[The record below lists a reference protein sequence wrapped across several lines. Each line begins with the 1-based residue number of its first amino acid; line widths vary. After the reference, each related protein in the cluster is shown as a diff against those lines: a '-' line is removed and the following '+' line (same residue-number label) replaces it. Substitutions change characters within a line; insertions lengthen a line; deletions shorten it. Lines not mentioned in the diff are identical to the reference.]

1 MKLNRENIEAIYP
14 LLPNQEA
21 FWLAQQ
27 YAEQDPGCLQ
37 ATYRLKG
44 SLDRP
49 VFEQALEFVFAQH
62 AMLRATVQPR
72 PEKSPLLV
80 VSKEGRPSLEF
91 HDLRNAGGDGQRSII
106 ESIKQAELDQGIDL
120 SSLPPCR
127 FHLFRTDEDHYELL
141 WTFHHLFV
149 DGWSTSVAVRDLL
162 LQYERMLKGLPPK
175 VSLAKVS
182 DFVSWRK
189 TNDEESERDFWSQ
202 QLGGYRGLPKLSG
215 IPNQFGWNRQKLET
229 SIRHLQRESSAAL
242 TELSK
247 TQNVTPASIAAGIW
261 AMSVS
266 QLYDRQDVAFGV
278 TVSGRSTPL
287 DHAQEMVGLFANVV
301 PMRRQFSGSET
312 IKEVL
317 RSVRDQQFQIQEF
330 EHTPLGEISTNRKLD
345 RGNALFE
352 SLLVIENYPSFQ
364 TDGSLE
370 LLGFESGLSTAYPLT
385 VCVIPSRDWSV
396 KVVFEPQVVEAEL
409 AEAIVADFVDRLAK
423 LPEVLERPLQDFR
436 SDLSVSLLQPPLE
449 GSAVRCVVKESSN
462 ASEEV
467 PSSIGNPRNETELE
481 LAMIWEKILGIT
493 EVRYDD
499 NFFAIGGNS
508 LTAARLM
515 VAIESSFGKSLSP
528 SVLIENPTVES
539 LALILKSDSAQGSS
553 GVVVRFNRQ
562 RSGRPLIFVHVGSE
576 AVMFYRHLAGYFED
590 RPVFGTQSR
599 GLIRGKKTYSTVE
612 EAASDF
618 IAEIDRLLLANGI
631 SCGEPW
637 DLVAYCA
644 GTGVAFEM
652 ARQLESSN
660 RKTGCFVIIDS
671 PIKFRRNVP
680 TLSYFKELEPK
691 LTAWLPRYLRH
702 LYNTNVR
709 RPIGLTARPILA
721 RIVPDESA
729 RQRFLKRHVQD
740 CTMKAYFSYQFEEI
754 KALMMLVRSSEYA
767 ADRKLDYQLEAK
779 KHSVDQQ
786 LRVEIIDD
794 SKHGTILLEPT
805 VATVAHWVRKFSTEC
820 TIASTD

>member
-44 SLDRP
+44 NLDRP

-80 VSKEGRPSLEF
+80 VSKEGRPPLEF
-91 HDLRNAGGDGQRSII
+91 HDLRSAGDDDQRSVI

-127 FHLFRTDEDHYELL
+127 FHLFQTGAERYELL

-162 LQYERMLKGLPPK
+162 LQYDRMLQGLPPK
-175 VSLAKVS
+175 VSSAKVS
-182 DFVSWRK
+182 DFISWRK
-189 TNDEESERDFWSQ
+189 TNDKESERDFWSQ
-202 QLGGYRGLPKLSG
+202 QLEGYRGLPKLSA
-215 IPNQFGWNRQKLET
+215 IPNQFGWNRPKLET
-229 SIRHLQRESSAAL
+229 SLRRLEGKSSAAL
-242 TELSK
+242 DELSK
-247 TQNVTPASIAAGIW
+247 THSLTPASIAAGIW
-261 AMSVS
+261 AISVS
-266 QLYDRQDVAFGV
+266 QLYDRKDIAFGV

-301 PMRRQFSGSET
+301 PMRHQFSGSET

-330 EHTPLGEISTNRKLD
+330 EHTPLGEISTNRKLN

-370 LLGFESGLSTAYPLT
+370 LLSFESGLSTAYPLT

-396 KVVFEPQVVEAEL
+396 KVVFDPQVIEAKV
-409 AEAIVADFVDRLAK
+409 ADAIVNDFVDRLEE
-423 LPEVLERPLQDFR
+423 LPEVLELPLQDVC
-436 SDLSVSLLQPPLE
+436 SDLSVSLSQPNPE
-449 GSAVRCVVKESSN
+449 NSAIPCVVKESH
-462 ASEEV
+462 AIEEV
-467 PSSIGNPRNETELE
+467 PGGVGNPRNETELE

-508 LTAARLM
+508 LTAARL
-515 VAIESSFGKSLSP
+515 VAAIEASFGKRFSP

-539 LALILKSDSAQGSS
+539 LASVLKSESS
-553 GVVVRFNRQ
+553 DRSDVIVSFNRQ
-562 RSGRPLIFVHVGSE
+562 QSGRPLIFVHV
-576 AVMFYRHLAGYFED
+576 
-590 RPVFGTQSR
+590 
-599 GLIRGKKTYSTVE
+599 
-612 EAASDF
+612 
-618 IAEIDRLLLANGI
+618 
-631 SCGEPW
+631 
-637 DLVAYCA
+637 
-644 GTGVAFEM
+644 
-652 ARQLESSN
+652 
-660 RKTGCFVIIDS
+660 
-671 PIKFRRNVP
+671 
-680 TLSYFKELEPK
+680 
-691 LTAWLPRYLRH
+691 
-702 LYNTNVR
+702 
-709 RPIGLTARPILA
+709 
-721 RIVPDESA
+721 
-729 RQRFLKRHVQD
+729 
-740 CTMKAYFSYQFEEI
+740 
-754 KALMMLVRSSEYA
+754 
-767 ADRKLDYQLEAK
+767 
-779 KHSVDQQ
+779 
-786 LRVEIIDD
+786 
-794 SKHGTILLEPT
+794 
-805 VATVAHWVRKFSTEC
+805 
-820 TIASTD
+820 